1 MGRNAK
7 LRSDRQLQR
16 KRWGPDVNNQDP
28 FIKGIMALAD
38 EYSANFNRECEA
50 LELASRRLYGNDT
63 VNKILKLYPYPL
75 GQFDREGW
83 IDAAVKVSELNRN
96 KDSLSDYEEA
106 QRLLLESCLSMSGC
120 DDVTAE
126 SPAMITAAGILLGK
140 LVGFEGMYQIG
151 TTEIPKCCSRLV
163 DLCWDGI
170 EGWRS

>member
-16 KRWGPDVNNQDP
+16 ERWGPDVNNQSP
-28 FIKGIMALAD
+28 LIKGMMALAD

-75 GQFDREGW
+75 EDNREGW

-96 KDSLSDYEEA
+96 KDSISDYEDA
-106 QRLLLESCLSMSGC
+106 QLLLLESCLTMSGC
-120 DDVTAE
+120 YDVTAE
-126 SPAMITAAGILLGK
+126 GVAMITAAGILLGK
-140 LVGFEGMYQIG
+140 LVGFKGMHQIA
-151 TTEIPKCCSRLV
+151 TAEVPKCCSRLV

-170 EGWRS
+170 EDWRS